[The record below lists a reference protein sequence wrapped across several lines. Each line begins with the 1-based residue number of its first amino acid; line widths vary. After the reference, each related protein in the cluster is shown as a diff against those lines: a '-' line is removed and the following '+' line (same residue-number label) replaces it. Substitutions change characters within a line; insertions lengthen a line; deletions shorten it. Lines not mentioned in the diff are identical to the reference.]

1 MTIHPKHLKPMFHI
15 DFHGKFDRKQQ
26 SVRGD
31 IDCGSTSM
39 EKYFKKEDQE
49 VMVEPI
55 YTAFRKKINK
65 VYKGMKIG
73 SDGLRGRVEIDPELQ
88 GWFAWDIHSMSS

>member
-1 MTIHPKHLKPMFHI
+1 
-15 DFHGKFDRKQQ
+15 
-26 SVRGD
+26 
-31 IDCGSTSM
+31 M

-65 VYKGMKIG
+65 IYKGLRIG
-73 SDGLRGRVEIDPELQ
+73 NDGLRGRVEIDPEL
-88 GWFAWDIHSMSS
+88 